1 MCTNF
6 KANTNLKVGTT
17 SFIHT
22 VLIKTVS
29 HLDTVP
35 AAYCSNSFWF
45 LFFWGVGVVDIGDG
59 GVEVGDCVD
68 VVAYFA
74 GVVGFNVVGVVGVG
88 VVGV

>member
-1 MCTNF
+1 M
-6 KANTNLKVGTT
+6 
-17 SFIHT
+17 
-22 VLIKTVS
+22 
-29 HLDTVP
+29 
-35 AAYCSNSFWF
+35 
-45 LFFWGVGVVDIGDG
+45 FFWGVGVVDIGDG